1 MLNVYLG
8 RVAAGAL
15 AVGMSKVIQV
25 IQAARKL
32 STCVMLALALAMA
45 GHVPAAMAQVTPQL
59 SIASVSQNEGNTGT
73 TNFDFVVSLSSPAG
87 PAGVSFN
94 IAVGGSS
101 ATLGV
106 DYLQPTI
113 TSYTIPAG
121 ETRTTVRVPVVG
133 DLIQEQNESFG
144 VSVNGLTG
152 AVALVSFASGTI
164 LNDDGTPPFLSV
176 AGVSQAEGNSG
187 ITNFNFMVSLSAPA
201 GPAGVMFDVNVGVG
215 TATLGSDYNAPSPN
229 RFTVPAGA
237 TSFAIPVPVIGDT
250 VNEPTEIFSLSLTN
264 VQGAV
269 ALNPFATGEI
279 VNDDAPSTP
288 SISVTAIAVNE
299 GNSGTSIANVPVV
312 LSGPA
317 PAGGV
322 SFTLSFPGGSA
333 TAGSDYIA
341 PTVRNYSIPQGMT
354 GTTIPITIIGD
365 TAQEPDENLLIQLD
379 IQSGAQNPLA
389 AANLTILNDDG
400 VPPTLTVGFVAADEG
415 NSGTTNMTFPIRL
428 SAPAGPGG
436 VSFSVFVSSQSAT
449 LGSDFNEPLQRNY
462 TIPAGA
468 TETTVL
474 VPIIGDTL
482 PETDE
487 TFRLELQSVVG
498 AANAFPISGTG
509 TIRNDDGPLPTITI
523 ADASVSEGNSGTRN
537 LAFTVT
543 RSAPAPPGGQRINFI
558 VTGVTATATNDFD
571 VPVPGSVTIAAG
583 ATTATV
589 NVPVRGDTTPETD
602 ETLEVAITTLGSDA
616 PVNVTRNRAVGT
628 IVNDDGPVLTLSVAG
643 VSETEGD
650 SGTKNFN
657 FVVTLSG
664 PAPTGGVAFGFST
677 GTGTAT
683 PGTDFTPVQ
692 LFSFNAP
699 TGPNF
704 IPAGATTTT
713 IAVPVIG
720 DTVDEPNETFSVSI
734 GGATNNVQIGQA
746 TATGTILNDDGP
758 PTLSIA
764 DVSVTEGNAGTTN
777 ANVTVQLSKPAITA
791 VRFTIATGPDP
802 RLASFAQ
809 AQPGTDY
816 TTVNRVVDIAA
827 GAQSATVIVPVI
839 GDALNELDEGLLV
852 SVSGVTG
859 AIVGRGS
866 AAVTIVNDD
875 IMVISIEDVSVVEG
889 DQGNSSFARVV
900 VNRTPSS
907 QSYSVNMTILPGTAR
922 EGVDYRWL
930 PPVSVSF
937 SPGQTAALATVA
949 VVLGDDAVE
958 PDETFFV
965 QLQPGPGHQLGA
977 VSRGTITIQNDDV
990 ELIAAPADLP
1000 TGQVGVAYTQQIT
1013 VTGGTAPYRFRL
1025 EAGTLPAGLTFRE
1038 DGTLSGTPTAGGL
1051 FPLVVAV
1058 EESSPAPTGP
1068 TTFLFGYGLIINP
1081 ATITLPPATL
1091 SPAVLGRAYQAVL
1104 PAATGGTAPYSYQV
1118 TGGALPAGISLDRA
1132 TGAVSGTPTAT
1143 GVFSFTVT
1151 ATDSS
1156 TGTGPYRTTQT
1167 YTVEVNPEPPVAS
1180 NSALTVPYNAAPVA
1194 VPLVLSGGAASRV
1207 AVVTAPANGSAV
1219 VNGSTITYQ
1228 PRSGF
1233 SGTDSFT
1240 YTASNAGGTSAPA
1253 TVTVTVQAPVFTV
1266 TAVGEPT
1273 ATAGVPYSLTF
1284 EFGGGTAPFTNYQV
1298 TGLPAGVSI
1307 TATTANTVTVS
1318 GTPTAVGSF
1327 TLEASARDSST
1338 GDGPFTVTGTT
1349 SLAVAPPVLVLQPG
1363 TAALTASY
1371 ASAFSQ
1377 AFTASGGSGS
1387 FSYAQTGTLPPGL
1400 TFNATTGTLSGTP
1413 TASGSFSFTITATDR
1428 VVTGAGAPFR
1438 VARTYTLAVAAPV
1451 ITVTP
1456 TTLPGATAGTA
1467 YNVTL
1472 VGAGAIGPYTFTL
1485 VDGRLPAG
1493 ITLSSAGVL
1502 SGTPTASG
1510 SFPLSLRVRDANG
1523 ETGTVSLTLTVAV
1536 PTLTITPA
1544 TLPEANQGLSYTQTI
1559 TASGGIAP
1567 YSYAVTAGALPEG
1580 LTLNGTTGVISGTPV
1595 GSGAASFTIT
1605 VTDSTGGTPARASV
1619 AYVLQIAARPDPARD
1634 PQVQGLTQSQV
1645 QSARRLGD
1653 AQIGNFR
1660 GRLGWLRPGNGG
1672 GGSGGGSGGGAGL
1685 ASGGGFQNGVRIMA
1699 MDPCAPQ
1706 ANSWSV
1712 SPCAR
1717 ALGSPG
1723 VHGLSGLGGGP
1734 FQSSIAAGTVGAS
1747 GAAGSGAAA
1756 ADGPPPATGGTG
1768 VERPWSVW
1776 ASGTIRYGD
1785 VDPQTG
1791 VAAQSFEADGL
1802 TLGADYRYSDR
1813 LAVGVGLGFG
1823 NDIVDVGTNGSRSRT
1838 QAVTAATYGSY
1849 LLGGGYF
1856 ADWVVGYQW
1865 LDMDLRRFVTS
1876 TGGLVRSTRSGSQ
1889 LFVSVSAGSDIDAG
1903 NWRISPYGR
1912 FDIVRGSLD
1921 AYRENSGSLFDLSY
1935 GGQSLDKAAVGVGST
1950 FRYIHAFD
1958 GGQILPQLSVEY
1970 LYDLDRQEAA
1980 RVGYVERSNGA
1991 FSTITLTGIDREQ
2004 LSVGLGFEVQWD
2016 TGSTVG
2022 IDYLTRFSSG
2032 IGSDETWQL
2041 NARFQ
2046 F

>member
-1 MLNVYLG
+1 
-8 RVAAGAL
+8 
-15 AVGMSKVIQV
+15 
-25 IQAARKL
+25 
-32 STCVMLALALAMA
+32 MLALALALA
-45 GHVPAAMAQVTPQL
+45 GYVPAASAQPTPQL
-59 SIASVSQNEGNTGT
+59 TITSVSLNEGNTGT
-73 TNFDFVVSLSSPAG
+73 TNFDFPVTLNVPAG
-87 PAGVSFN
+87 PGGVSFN
-94 IAVGGSS
+94 VVVTGGN
-101 ATLGV
+101 ATSGV
-106 DYLQPTI
+106 DYLQPT
-113 TSYTIPAG
+113 TTAFTIPAG
-121 ETRTTVRVPVVG
+121 STQTTVRVPVVG
-133 DLIQEQNESFG
+133 DQFAEATESFN
-144 VSVNGLTG
+144 VNVTGLVG
-152 AVALVSFASGTI
+152 AFGLQTFAVGTI
-164 LNDDGTPPFLSV
+164 FNDDGTPPSLSV

-201 GPAGVMFDVNVGVG
+201 GPAGVMFDVNVGPG
-215 TATLGSDYNAPSPN
+215 TATLGSDFNAPSPN
-229 RFTVPAGA
+229 RFTIPAGA

-250 VNEPTEIFSLSLTN
+250 VNEPTENFSLSLTN
-264 VQGAV
+264 VQGAL

-279 VNDDAPSTP
+279 VNDDASTTP
-288 SISVTAIAVNE
+288 SISVTAISVNE

-322 SFTLSFPGGSA
+322 SFTLSIPSGTA

-341 PTVRNYSIPQGMT
+341 PTVTNYLIPQGMT

-365 TAQEPDENLLIQLD
+365 TAQEPNESLLITLT
-379 IQSGAQNPLA
+379 IQSGAQNPVASAL
-389 AANLTILNDDG
+389 LTILDDDG
-400 VPPTLTVGFVAADEG
+400 VPTTLTVGSVAADEG
-415 NSGTTNMTFPIRL
+415 NSGITNFAFPVRL

-436 VSFSVFVSSQSAT
+436 VSFRAVLSAET
-449 LGSDFNEPLQRNY
+449 ATAGVDFNALAQTNY

-468 TETTVL
+468 TETTVI
-474 VPIIGDTL
+474 VPVVGDTI
-482 PETDE
+482 PENSE
-487 TFRLELQSVVG
+487 VFRLSVESVVG
-498 AANAFPISGTG
+498 ASVGFPSSGTG

-523 ADASVSEGNSGTRN
+523 ADASVSEGNSGTAN
-537 LAFTVT
+537 LSFTVT
-543 RSAPAPPGGQRINFI
+543 RSAPAPAGGQRINFT
-558 VTGVTATATNDFD
+558 VSGVSATAGTDFT
-571 VPVPGSVTIAAG
+571 VPLPGTVTIAAG
-583 ATTATV
+583 ATTATII
-589 NVPVRGDTTPETD
+589 VPVRGDTTPELD
-602 ETLEVAITTLGSDA
+602 ETLEVAITTLELEA

-628 IVNDDGPVLTLSVAG
+628 IVNDDGPMLTMAIADSSV
-643 VSETEGD
+643 TEGNT
-650 SGTKNFN
+650 GTVNMTFT
-657 FVVTLSG
+657 VTLSG
-664 PAPTGGVAFGFST
+664 PAPTGGVVFDFATSN
-677 GTGTAT
+677 GTALAGSDYT
-683 PGTDFTPVQ
+683 QTVLPRAG
-692 LFSFNAP
+692 L
-699 TGPNF
+699 
-704 IPAGATTTT
+704 IPAGATSTT
-713 IAVPVIG
+713 ITVPVLG
-720 DTVDEPNETFSVSI
+720 DTLAEGNEFFNAQIAFPNQ
-734 GGATNNVQIGQA
+734 GVQLSNSQA
-746 TATGTILNDDGP
+746 RGTIIDDDTP
-758 PTLSIA
+758 VISVA
-764 DVSVTEGNAGTTN
+764 DISVAEGNSGSSN
-777 ANVTVQLSKPAITA
+777 AVFTVQLSIPAPPGG
-791 VRFTIATGPDP
+791 VRVDVQSGQFVGSPPAGTT
-802 RLASFAQ
+802 FAF
-809 AQPGTDY
+809 AGEDY
-816 TTVNRVVDIAA
+816 TPRALTTVTIPA
-827 GAQSATVIVPVI
+827 GAQSATVPVAILGDTLHERDEVFVLNLSNPVGATI
-839 GDALNELDEGLLV
+839 GRATATATITNDD
-852 SVSGVTG
+852 TQT
-859 AIVGRGS
+859 
-866 AAVTIVNDD
+866 VTI
-875 IMVISIEDVSVVEG
+875 SSTSVVERDSG
-889 DQGNSSFARVV
+889 ETGIAILTVI
-900 VNRTPSS
+900 RTPSA
-907 QSYSVNMTILPGTAR
+907 VTTDILVAVGGGTATLNS
-922 EGVDYRWL
+922 DYQ
-930 PPVSVSF
+930 
-937 SPGQTAALATVA
+937 SPQLVRVQLAGGNTTAIVPITI
-949 VVLGDDAVE
+949 LGDDVVE
-958 PDETFFV
+958 PDETV
-965 QLQPGPGHQLGA
+965 LATLQPGAGYLLDPGS
-977 VSRGTITIQNDDV
+977 VGTVTIQNDDISLV
-990 ELIAAPADLP
+990 FTPSALPAGRVGAAYSQ
-1000 TGQVGVAYTQQIT
+1000 TIT
-1013 VTGGTAPYRFRL
+1013 ATGGTAPYLFEL
-1025 EAGTLPAGLTFRE
+1025 ALGPLPPGLTLQP
-1038 DGTLSGTPTAGGL
+1038 DGTLSGTPTAGGT
-1051 FPLVVAV
+1051 FNLVITASG
-1058 EESSPAPTGP
+1058 EAPAPIGP
-1068 TTFLFGYGLIINP
+1068 FVDAVVYTLVIADAQIVLP
-1081 ATITLPPATL
+1081 SAT
-1091 SPAVLGRAYQAVL
+1091 L
-1104 PAATGGTAPYSYQV
+1104 PAASLARPYSATLPGASGGTAPYSYQV
-1118 TGGALPAGISLDRA
+1118 TGGALPAGVTLDRA
-1132 TGAVSGTPTAT
+1132 TGALSGTPTVT
-1143 GVFSFTVT
+1143 GAFSFTVT

-1156 TGTGPYRTTQT
+1156 TGSGPYRTAQT
-1167 YTVEVNPEPPVAS
+1167 YALDVNPEPPVAA
-1180 NSALTVPYNAAPVA
+1180 NSAVTVAYNAGPVA
-1194 VPLVLSGGAASRV
+1194 VPLALSGGAASRV

-1219 VNGSTITYQ
+1219 VNGTTITYQ

-1338 GDGPFTVTGTT
+1338 GDGPFTVIGTT

-1580 LTLNGTTGVISGTPV
+1580 LTLSGTTGVISGTPV

-1672 GGSGGGSGGGAGL
+1672 GGSGGGSGGGAGF
-1685 ASGGGFQNGVRIMA
+1685 AGGGFQNGVRIMA

-1734 FQSSIAAGTVGAS
+1734 FQSSIAAGTAGAS

-1823 NDIVDVGTNGSRSRT
+1823 NDIVDVGANGSRSRT

-1950 FRYIHAFD
+1950 FRYIHAFE

-1970 LYDLDRQEAA
+1970 LYDLDRPEAA

-1991 FSTITLTGIDREQ
+1991 FSTIALTGIDREQ